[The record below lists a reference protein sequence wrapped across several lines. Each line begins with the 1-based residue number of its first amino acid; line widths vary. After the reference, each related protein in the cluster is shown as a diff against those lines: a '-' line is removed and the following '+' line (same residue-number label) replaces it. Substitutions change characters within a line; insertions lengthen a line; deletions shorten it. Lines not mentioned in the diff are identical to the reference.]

1 VNKNNGRRDIENQ
14 GNWRGTEKDNLS
26 SQRWRKAMKR
36 ESTPS
41 PAYAYKAARHW
52 SMRAEEM
59 RALAEEASD
68 PMVRAMMLG
77 LAADYDLFAEIADDR
92 AGGGSIMFRLAEMP
106 PERRP
111 DAQAGDSLVD
121 NQGALAQAG

>member
-1 VNKNNGRRDIENQ
+1 
-14 GNWRGTEKDNLS
+14 
-26 SQRWRKAMKR
+26 MKR
-36 ESTPS
+36 KSTPS

-59 RALAEEASD
+59 CALAEEASD

-92 AGGGSIMFRLAEMP
+92 AGGGSIVFRLAEM
-106 PERRP
+106 RLNA
-111 DAQAGDSLVD
+111 AQTPKQETHWSTIKGPSPKPAENKL
-121 NQGALAQAG
+121 

>member
-1 VNKNNGRRDIENQ
+1 
-14 GNWRGTEKDNLS
+14 
-26 SQRWRKAMKR
+26 MKR
-36 ESTPS
+36 KSTLS
-41 PAYAYKAARHW
+41 PAYAYNAARHW

-59 RALAEEASD
+59 RALAEEARD

-77 LAADYDLFAEIADDR
+77 LAADYDSCAEIADDR
-92 AGGGSIMFRLAEMP
+92 HGGGSIMFRPAEMP

-111 DAQAGDSLVD
+111 DAQAGDSLAD

>member
-1 VNKNNGRRDIENQ
+1 
-14 GNWRGTEKDNLS
+14 
-26 SQRWRKAMKR
+26 MKR
-36 ESTPS
+36 KSTPS

-77 LAADYDLFAEIADDR
+77 LAADYDLFADDR

>member
-1 VNKNNGRRDIENQ
+1 
-14 GNWRGTEKDNLS
+14 
-26 SQRWRKAMKR
+26 MKR
-36 ESTPS
+36 KSTPS

-59 RALAEEASD
+59 RALAEEARD

-77 LAADYDLFAEIADDR
+77 LAADYDSCAEIADDR
-92 AGGGSIMFRLAEMP
+92 DGGGSIMFRLAEMP

-111 DAQAGDSLVD
+111 NAQAEDSRADNEGAFAQAG
-121 NQGALAQAG
+121 